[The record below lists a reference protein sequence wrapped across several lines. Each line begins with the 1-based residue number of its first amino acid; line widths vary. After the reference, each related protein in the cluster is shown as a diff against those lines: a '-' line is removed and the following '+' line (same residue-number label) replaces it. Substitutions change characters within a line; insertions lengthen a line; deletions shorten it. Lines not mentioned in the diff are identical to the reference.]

1 MFLFFNFIDRMCFGK
16 PSVDG
21 LMVRFDDSM
30 FVNGALPNS
39 LPRHR
44 PFVGDVYGGGCAL
57 LAERSPFA
65 RHVGGWMWV
74 GGGIDICA
82 GWMELDVVLVNEF
95 RSWIFRVP
103 WFEWMEGGGT
113 R

>member
-30 FVNGALPNS
+30 FVNGTLPNS

-74 GGGIDICA
+74 EGSIVWVDGAGCCVSQRISILDFSCA
-82 GWMELDVVLVNEF
+82 LV
-95 RSWIFRVP
+95 
-103 WFEWMEGGGT
+103 
-113 R
+113 